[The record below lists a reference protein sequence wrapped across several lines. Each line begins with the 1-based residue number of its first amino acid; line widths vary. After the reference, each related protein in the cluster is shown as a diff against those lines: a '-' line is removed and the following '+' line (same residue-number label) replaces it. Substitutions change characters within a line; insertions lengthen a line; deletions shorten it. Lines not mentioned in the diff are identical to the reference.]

1 MAGFLLAFDIWF
13 NRCCPTDNGLFYGNK
28 QFVLDKKGEAL
39 IKAQQILSSLSQLL
53 AP

>member
-28 QFVLDKKGEAL
+28 QFVLDKKEA
-39 IKAQQILSSLSQLL
+39 KEQILSSLSQLL
-53 AP
+53 APP